1 MLRGREVSRLT
12 CMHLAG
18 CCAVLYCCSGVI
30 LCSCSTLELCRR
42 RLASDFCAI
51 VIPGA
56 PAGRSPNM
64 PPKNKGGKN
73 VVRAPGVNSER
84 YAAA

>member
-18 CCAVLYCCSGVI
+18 CCAVLYHCSEA
-30 LCSCSTLELCRR
+30 SCVPALPLNCVAR